1 MTWGTWGSS
10 REHRRYMQPIPF
22 RRKCRCGCDS
32 WATHTGMANG
42 VALMHACELTT
53 RRWVKYGDRP
63 MMFFLFKPK
72 DDPAP

>member
-1 MTWGTWGSS
+1 
-10 REHRRYMQPIPF
+10 
-22 RRKCRCGCDS
+22 
-32 WATHTGMANG
+32 MANG